1 MRRYARLAK
10 RVGRLITGKDALY
23 SYDARPAKVQFGTD
37 YGGWTI
43 APDGLGPQS
52 VVYSFGVGN
61 DVSFDLALIDRF
73 GCAVHGFDP
82 SPGVSGWVQKQS
94 LPPAY
99 CFHPFGLGVVDGEVS
114 FFSPSSGSG
123 MFSVSG
129 DHQNVTSTETKL
141 QVKTLSEMVALLG
154 SPQIDLLK
162 MDVEGA
168 EYDLIEPIIQ
178 CPVPIKQLLIEF
190 HHRAGVGTLR
200 STIDSVKQLRA
211 AKFQLFHVSETSSEF
226 SFICEAQKPTEK
238 AAAAGNGS
246 GRIDGSYASA
256 GDRSLGKLGTVHSNP
271 VFRET
276 DR

>member
-1 MRRYARLAK
+1 MRSMRRYARLAK
-10 RVGRLITGKDALY
+10 RVGRLVTGKDCLY
-23 SYDARPAKVQFGTD
+23 SYDARPAKAQLGTD

-43 APDGLGPQS
+43 APGGLGPES

-61 DVSFDLALIDRF
+61 DVSFDLSLIDRF

-99 CFHPFGLGVVDGEVS
+99 CFHPFGLGAVDGEIS
-114 FFSPSSGSG
+114 FFSPASGSG

-141 QVKTLSEMVALLG
+141 QVKTLCGIVALLG
-154 SPQIDLLK
+154 SPQIDILK

-190 HHRAGVGTLR
+190 HHRSGVGTLQ
-200 STIDSVKQLRA
+200 STIDSVNQLRA

-226 SFICEAQKPTEK
+226 SFIHESAMIAGR
-238 AAAAGNGS
+238 AAATGNNLQEMRNG
-246 GRIDGSYASA
+246 I
-256 GDRSLGKLGTVHSNP
+256 HN
-271 VFRET
+271 
-276 DR
+276 